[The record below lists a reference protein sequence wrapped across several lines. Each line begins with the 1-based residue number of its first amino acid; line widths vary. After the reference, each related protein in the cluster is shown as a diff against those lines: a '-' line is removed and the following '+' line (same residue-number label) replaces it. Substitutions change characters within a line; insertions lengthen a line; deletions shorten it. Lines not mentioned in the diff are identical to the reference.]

1 MIHKPL
7 RVFDGYLFDYQNSLE
22 ERTKAFERDISNQSR
37 GEGMMMDDV
46 YALAKHYDIE
56 LPNDLLDLL

>member
-1 MIHKPL
+1 MFRKPSI
-7 RVFDGYLFDYQNSLE
+7 LFDHNPDEYINSLE

-56 LPNDLLDLL
+56 LRNDLLDLL